1 MQKRWAPASTYGA
14 QFETFVTDPNNLY
27 KKSLEPLDKQGIHE
41 EGWKRTTMAA
51 SQFKSEQGSII

>member
-51 SQFKSEQGSII
+51 S